1 MKMIGE
7 ENNSSIS
14 DNGDCESEN
23 VCRDFLRN
31 VCRRGKRCK
40 YLHPEEKDTSAVGL
54 RQEINVVNGP
64 VAIIQPVVQKLEY
77 TFCHDFQNKQC
88 TRSACKFV
96 HCTREEEEYY
106 KATGELPPHLVTEV
120 EVPICKDHLK
130 GECRRGPTRCRFRHL
145 PPPAP
150 APDAAANV
158 PVCEG
163 VGSVVM
169 EPVNRVR
176 VDAPGGGGGGPAA
189 KRRRRHCP
197 PVPQPPPPPPPPQ
210 ILYYPEAGAAA
221 RRAEA
226 RMLEDENAVL
236 RRRID
241 ELRKQVTGLSATNEF
256 LLEQN
261 AQLRL
266 SKQAAAG
273 TVTAVTVPAV
283 AITSAAA
290 APATVQV
297 HQPLG
302 GQPATNGAGPAQQQ
316 TALALRAVATVPVSI
331 ATVTPTLAPVS
342 MAQVSMASVSIAQA
356 LPVVTMAA
364 GPPAPGRPPPPPG
377 PGPGAGGQPPPP
389 GAGPAPRVVAPQPGP
404 GQQQP
409 PCPLSISA
417 SSPLVSYSIVT
428 QGMRPTLQSAMP
440 PR

>member
-1 MKMIGE
+1 MIGE

-14 DNGDCESEN
+14 ENGDCESEN

-40 YLHPEEKDTSAVGL
+40 YVHPEERDASVIGI
-54 RQEINVVNGP
+54 RQEGNNSIT
-64 VAIIQPVVQKLEY
+64 ISQPAVQKFEY

-88 TRSACKFV
+88 TRTACKFV

-106 KATGELPPHLVTEV
+106 KTTGEMPPHLITEV
-120 EVPICKDHLK
+120 EVPICKDYIK
-130 GECRRGPTRCRFRHL
+130 GECRRGPARCRFRHL
-145 PPPAP
+145 PTAAP
-150 APDAAANV
+150 APDPTVNV
-158 PVCEG
+158 PVCDG
-163 VGSVVM
+163 VGNVVTETM
-169 EPVNRVR
+169 NRVR
-176 VDAPGGGGGGPAA
+176 VDAPGVGPAA
-189 KRRRRHCP
+189 KRRRRNLP
-197 PVPQPPPPPPPPQ
+197 PVPAPPPPPPPPQ
-210 ILYYPEAGAAA
+210 ILFYPEAGAAA
-221 RRAEA
+221 RRAET
-226 RMLEDENAVL
+226 RMLEDENAAL
-236 RRRID
+236 RRKVD
-241 ELRKQVTGLSATNEF
+241 ELRKQVNGLSATNEF

-302 GQPATNGAGPAQQQ
+302 GAPTTNGAGPTAQP

-331 ATVTPTLAPVS
+331 AAVTPTLAPVS

-377 PGPGAGGQPPPP
+377 AGPGAGGPPPQPPT
-389 GAGPAPRVVAPQPGP
+389 AGPAPRVVAPQPGP

-409 PCPLSISA
+409 QQPCPLSISA

-428 QGMRPTLQSAMP
+428 QGMRPTLQSALP